1 MRDQT
6 LSFPT
11 DSLEYKLSRFN
22 AKERF
27 ALIQRVLG
35 VRFVPHADFLGE
47 VLAKCEINAKP
58 ENVFCAMDFHLDW
71 LYAAL
76 MCNELREDEP
86 LPLLADESGAFPVTG
101 RQQDADFVMCFTER
115 PANAATVTHLLLV
128 EAKGVGSWDTNQM
141 RSKLDQ
147 YRAMKPAFDR
157 NPNVRP
163 RLVLMSP
170 QNPIPSTTRQSA
182 EFRAALDSFKDFGE
196 VVWIELPVENTF
208 SVVRCNK
215 EGTPDGKMPTHWK
228 LSLRQRVPAE

>member
-1 MRDQT
+1 MT
-6 LSFPT
+6 EEKMSFSA
-11 DSLEYKLSRFN
+11 DSLEYKLGRFN

-35 VRFVPHADFLGE
+35 VEFVPHAGFLSE
-47 VLAKCEINAKP
+47 VLAKCGINAKP
-58 ENVFCAMDFHLDW
+58 ERVFCAMDFHLDW

-76 MCNELREDEP
+76 ISNELRQDEP
-86 LPLLADESGAFPVTG
+86 LRLLADEAGVLPVTG

-115 PANAATVTHLLLV
+115 PATAPAITHLLLV
-128 EAKGVGSWDTNQM
+128 EAKGVGSWDAKQM
-141 RSKLDQ
+141 RSKLAQ

-182 EFRAALDSFKDFGE
+182 AFRNVIDSFNEFGE
-196 VVWIELPVENTF
+196 VVWVELPVDNTF
-208 SVVRCNK
+208 SVVRCNA
-215 EGTPDGKMPTHWK
+215 EGAPDGKTPTHWK
-228 LSLRQRVPAE
+228 LSLRQPALS